1 MKRNPKGVSYSDLCK
16 VCDHYFGEARQSGS
30 SHRIYKT
37 PWPGDPRVNIQNDR
51 GMAKAYQVKQVLK
64 AVERLTALN
73 EDEEVPGD
81 VER

>member
-1 MKRNPKGVSYSDLCK
+1 
-16 VCDHYFGEARQSGS
+16 
-30 SHRIYKT
+30 
-37 PWPGDPRVNIQNDR
+37 
-51 GMAKAYQVKQVLK
+51 MAKAYQVKQVLK